1 MAANGFELS
10 GPLVPWLT
18 FQDSHNSTI
27 ALESRRPRGRL
38 TKIPVIFWGSEWLGS
53 QLLATAN
60 TIEGKENSKHYD
72 DQPKDYVENSRSYGS
87 DTSHQC
93 PGSTCIHEP
102 IPIEQ
107 TSGKTKQS
115 DGYENKTYRIHS
127 SIIHFFSWLPNVYG
141 MIGIA
146 KL

>member
-1 MAANGFELS
+1 MITNDEPLIQTCCLTVLSSAA
-10 GPLVPWLT
+10 PLVLT
-18 FQDSHNSTI
+18 PAFPDST
-27 ALESRRPRGRL
+27 SRYYASKSPRPRGRL
-38 TKIPVIFWGSEWLGS
+38 TKIPAIFWGSEWLDS
-53 QLLATAN
+53 QILATAN

-107 TSGKTKQS
+107 TSGKT
-115 DGYENKTYRIHS
+115 
-127 SIIHFFSWLPNVYG
+127 
-141 MIGIA
+141 
-146 KL
+146 